1 MMKTAEPPAANKV
14 NFQLSHFFK
23 FSIPLSSKQPS
34 RKQHN
39 GLFRLP
45 DMFVCVIQDTDVWK
59 FRDFSYHLIP
69 VLYQNIFL
77 P

>member
-45 DMFVCVIQDTDVWK
+45 DMFVCVIQDTDV
-59 FRDFSYHLIP
+59 
-69 VLYQNIFL
+69 
-77 P
+77 

>member
-1 MMKTAEPPAANKV
+1 MTQNILSSIYPKKNYKRDMMKTAEPPEANKV

-45 DMFVCVIQDTDVWK
+45 DMFVCVIQDTDV
-59 FRDFSYHLIP
+59 
-69 VLYQNIFL
+69 
-77 P
+77 

>member
-1 MMKTAEPPAANKV
+1 MTQNILSSIYPKKNYKRDMMKTAEPPAANKV

-23 FSIPLSSKQPS
+23 FSIPLSSKQPA

-45 DMFVCVIQDTDVWK
+45 DMFVCVIQDTDV
-59 FRDFSYHLIP
+59 
-69 VLYQNIFL
+69 
-77 P
+77 